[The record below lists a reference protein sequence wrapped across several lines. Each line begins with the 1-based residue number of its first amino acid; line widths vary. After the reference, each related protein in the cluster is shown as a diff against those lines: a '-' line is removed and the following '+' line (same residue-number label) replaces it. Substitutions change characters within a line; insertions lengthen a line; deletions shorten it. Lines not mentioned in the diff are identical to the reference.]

1 MGALILG
8 ARTVVAGIVV
18 AVGVAGFI
26 LGLGP
31 FVATLPIA
39 ALVAVVVWL
48 GWELV
53 DWRLVT
59 RIHRIERRYGVVFL
73 VTVGLATVGDPLMAV
88 VFGFVAAGIANA
100 AALERHEM
108 DSVLSVPLIDH
119 TFFPG
124 TDASDPFS
132 ARVGL
137 LALRGSFTVA
147 SARKLAKLLEDDI
160 RGHEL
165 VIFDLSGMTHM
176 DDSAA
181 HLLRLLLRKA
191 ATMGTEVLV
200 LGIPDRL
207 RGSLDAFDVLRDVP
221 DARIV
226 DTIGDAR
233 SLAARLLESNKRSAS

>member
-1 MGALILG
+1 
-8 ARTVVAGIVV
+8 
-18 AVGVAGFI
+18 
-26 LGLGP
+26 
-31 FVATLPIA
+31 
-39 ALVAVVVWL
+39 
-48 GWELV
+48 
-53 DWRLVT
+53 
-59 RIHRIERRYGVVFL
+59 
-73 VTVGLATVGDPLMAV
+73 
-88 VFGFVAAGIANA
+88 
-100 AALERHEM
+100 M

-119 TFFPG
+119 TFFHEMD
-124 TDASDPFS
+124 DASDRFS

-147 SARKLAKLLEDDI
+147 SSRKLAKLLEDDI

-165 VIFDLSGMTHM
+165 VIIDLSGMTHM

-207 RGSLDAFDVLRDVP
+207 RGLLDAFDVLRDVP